1 MVNEPSLAAQ
11 VIVAVIPIV
20 GIVMGSVVVFFY
32 LLWRHREISL
42 QIRTG
47 IYKPSKFNFKIFSL
61 LAGLLL
67 FFLGIVM
74 TVLFWVVSG
83 VNFGLLGGLIPLA
96 LGMGLLGF
104 YILTQKSDI

>member
-1 MVNEPSLAAQ
+1 MLNEPSLAAQ
-11 VIVAVIPIV
+11 IIVALIPIV

-67 FFLGIVM
+67 FFLGIVL

-83 VNFGLLGGLIPLA
+83 VNFELLGGLIPLA

-104 YILTQKSDI
+104 YILTCKSDI

>member
-83 VNFGLLGGLIPLA
+83 VNFELLGGLIPLA

-104 YILTQKSDI
+104 YILTRKSDI